1 MYLCNIIFSL
11 VFSLCFVVYI
21 SWSDSLGRVCPA
33 YHFMHCVG
41 QLGTQFNI
49 PFYIRISLIGNL
61 KMLPFI
67 TISVFVICFY
77 FAKFLCHKW
86 KFLSWFFKFLSLLFI
101 LIFLIFSDFYT
112 LFLILLFNSF
122 VLLKFKLLNLLLLN

>member
-1 MYLCNIIFSL
+1 MVWHITLSWKLLSFKNFSHVSSKKPVIISILFVWLQYYFSL

-33 YHFMHCVG
+33 YYFMHCVG

-67 TISVFVICFY
+67 TISVFVICSY
-77 FAKFLCHKW
+77 FVKFLCHKW

-101 LIFLIFSDFYT
+101 LIF
-112 LFLILLFNSF
+112 
-122 VLLKFKLLNLLLLN
+122 